1 MNQNDCGVFCMNKK
15 SRVTAV
21 TKMMLVISITASC
34 VALIIMMFSFIL
46 PFFSFTSKAA
56 DNIGTI
62 GIVLNASEEDYKAY
76 YEENAQNGQ
85 GISVYVQDLD
95 NGTIYRFPLS
105 EDNDLEGRF
114 EIPYGNYRVIA
125 SPDSSAGDMTAYCDS
140 VFNISE
146 QNPDVSITCGMKEVE
161 ADSTVS
167 ESTTESSEETVTE
180 EESVSETEESTEKRS
195 VWNYETIFTMIV
207 FLALFVVWF
216 YNRKFRFW
224 KDGIHRNPLDD
235 D

>member
-1 MNQNDCGVFCMNKK
+1 MNKK

-21 TKMMLVISITASC
+21 TEMMFVLPMTASC
-34 VALIIMMFSFIL
+34 ATLILIL
-46 PFFSFTSKAA
+46 ILMLFAFTLPLFSFTSKAA
-56 DNIGTI
+56 DNTGTI

-105 EDNDLEGRF
+105 EDNDLQGRF

-146 QNPDVSITCGMKEVE
+146 QNPDVSITCGMKEIE

-167 ESTTESSEETVTE
+167 ESTTENSEETVTE
-180 EESVSETEESTEKRS
+180 EDASSETEESTEKRS
-195 VWNYETIFTMIV
+195 IWNYETIFTMIV